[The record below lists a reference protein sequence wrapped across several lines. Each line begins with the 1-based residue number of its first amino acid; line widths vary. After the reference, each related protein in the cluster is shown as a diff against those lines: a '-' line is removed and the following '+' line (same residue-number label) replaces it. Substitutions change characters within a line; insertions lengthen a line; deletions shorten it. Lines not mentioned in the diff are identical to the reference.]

1 MREGSKLYISEGT
14 GYSFESLRQ
23 ETRCIP
29 LLPSPPSL
37 PLLFISL
44 FFQLLFLPSSLP
56 HLSYINNQVPT
67 NQLANLSAS
76 SATSGPPALF
86 VTSKPASSNS
96 SEKQKEKEKEKE
108 RGTEPKEGQNELKD
122 ARKEDSE
129 KRDKDEEVKRSRF
142 FKESHK
148 ESEEMADFLEAIER
162 TKYPYMQSEQY
173 ITI

>member
-1 MREGSKLYISEGT
+1 MREESKLYISEGT

-37 PLLFISL
+37 PLLFISIFL
-44 FFQLLFLPSSLP
+44 QLLFLPSSLP

-122 ARKEDSE
+122 ARNEDSE